1 MLSAARIKNINR
13 LHQKKFRKELGLFIA
28 EGPKVVAEF
37 LHSDIKITEIYGLEK
52 WISANKAL
60 LNEKKCAFEVI
71 SEAELGRISGLQA
84 PNEVFAVC
92 NLPEA
97 KHDVIDR
104 NASLFLYLDGIADP
118 GNMGTIIRM
127 AEWYGLTQVFMSE
140 ASTEV
145 YSPKVV
151 QSSMGSVSRVKS
163 YYLPLEKLTAITG
176 KVEIWGAELKGEN
189 VYTASLPE
197 KCILV
202 IGSESHG
209 IGAGTKKNLNKSIS
223 IPSAKVSKTESLNA
237 AVATSVILSEI
248 FRKSNFSE

>member
-52 WISANKAL
+52 WISSNKAL
-60 LNEKKCAFEVI
+60 LNEKKCVYETVT
-71 SEAELGRISGLQA
+71 EAELSRISGLQA

-92 NLPEA
+92 GVPEVNES
-97 KHDVIDR
+97 KIDK

-127 AEWYGLTQVFMSE
+127 AEWFGLTQVFMANKS
-140 ASTEV
+140 AEV

-151 QSSMGSVSRVKS
+151 QSSMGSVARMKCF
-163 YYLPLEKLTAITG
+163 YFPIEKLTQTTG
-176 KVEIWGAELKGEN
+176 KADVWGADLKGEN
-189 VYTASLPE
+189 IYTASLPG
-197 KCILV
+197 KCILA

-209 IGAGTKKNLNKSIS
+209 ISEATRKVLTKTIS
-223 IPSAKVSKTESLNA
+223 IPSAQASKTESLNA